1 MPKSVGALRFS
12 FLPAAAELDN
22 AADGMP
28 HQRDQ
33 KGDEEQRLAHFENVE
48 AHEEKEVA
56 EIGRPHV
63 TPK

>member
-1 MPKSVGALRFS
+1 MVCHISAIKK
-12 FLPAAAELDN
+12 
-22 AADGMP
+22 
-28 HQRDQ
+28 RD
-33 KGDEEQRLAHFENVE
+33 KEQRLAHFEDVE